1 MEGNTKPPT
10 QETPAVQTSISSA
23 SQTKSKLKSSPTSLS
38 TIKSTPVKFHHTSNS
53 SFSTSNPFPNRDIH
67 GDYTLKL
74 LVKEGVIFRVYHSPT
89 IHPIPDSETP
99 VGFIWLFTEEL
110 RENEMH
116 DNYFDVT
123 DSPFLNE
130 TAGTPFSYDSHS
142 LKPTTQEEKDIENG
156 IVGVVDA
163 DEGIYLDTGTDSIK
177 EVARCIM
184 ERAQDAIEEE
194 EVDLKS
200 CGGVYL
206 IEVVYPELKPSY

>member
-38 TIKSTPVKFHHTSNS
+38 TIKSTPVKFHHTSNP
-53 SFSTSNPFPNRDIH
+53 SFSTSNPFPNRDIQRCDLSGLSFTNYTPNPGF
-67 GDYTLKL
+67 GDT
-74 LVKEGVIFRVYHSPT
+74 
-89 IHPIPDSETP
+89 

-130 TAGTPFSYDSHS
+130 TAGSVYYQ
-142 LKPTTQEEKDIENG
+142 LKFLTFVPKDIENG